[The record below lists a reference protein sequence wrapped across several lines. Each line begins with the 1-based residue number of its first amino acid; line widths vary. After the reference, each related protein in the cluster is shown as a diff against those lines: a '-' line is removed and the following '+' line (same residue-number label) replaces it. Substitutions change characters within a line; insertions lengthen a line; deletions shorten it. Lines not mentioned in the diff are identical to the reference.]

1 MASLVSFRPYDTF
14 VGWSGTG
21 WVMVRRFA
29 KFALILC
36 LCSISPAGKA
46 AESKNIWK
54 PVEFAIVK
62 FNDEAPKS
70 WNIYH
75 TEKKGLLLVHLWK
88 RYLLVDLKE
97 QEAYEIDPQT
107 VKAAGD
113 NVEWS
118 LTDKPEEPLETPEW
132 KARDVGGMERV
143 RFRLGKNGYFLDLQI
158 PLKPNG
164 QPLY

>member
-1 MASLVSFRPYDTF
+1 MRIKCALALFAVFCSAACALPLQAQSQSNEKKLQWKS
-14 VGWSGTG
+14 VG
-21 WVMVRRFA
+21 
-29 KFALILC
+29 
-36 LCSISPAGKA
+36 
-46 AESKNIWK
+46 
-54 PVEFAIVK
+54 FAIVK

-107 VKAAGD
+107 VKPAGD

-118 LTDKPEEPLETPEW
+118 LTEKPDQPLETPEW
-132 KARDVGGMERV
+132 KTRDVGSMERV
-143 RFRLGKNGYFLDLQI
+143 RFRIGKNGYFLELQL
-158 PLKPNG
+158 PLLANG
-164 QPLY
+164 KTAY